1 MSFAILAPLTIAL
14 GLFIALPIYA
24 HLVRREPKEQLY
36 FGAMML
42 LRRLEKTK
50 KRRSRLHDLLLL
62 LLRIVALIAFIL
74 SLSQMELQWPNV
86 DTTTEVSKR
95 VVIIIDNS
103 MSMNHIFSDDE
114 TALTEAK
121 SRAIENLQTF
131 PTGVEVAIIE
141 GGFPAQT
148 ISTGEVT
155 GCNSV

>member
-1 MSFAILAPLTIAL
+1 MIRNRHTNPLDILVMDEDSNIDVVNKERGNMSFAILAPLTIAL

-50 KRRSRLHDLLLL
+50 KRRSRIHDLLLL

-114 TALTEAK
+114 T
-121 SRAIENLQTF
+121 SFN
-131 PTGVEVAIIE
+131 G
-141 GGFPAQT
+141 
-148 ISTGEVT
+148 S
-155 GCNSV
+155 